1 LVTQFYNDNAKELV
15 QLAPLI
21 MSQSQSQ
28 SQRFFAE
35 ANIALPRLSS
45 DNSTVDDLF
54 EAMVMQRGWLKEMQ

>member
-21 MSQSQSQ
+21 MSQSQ
-28 SQRFFAE
+28 RFFAE
-35 ANIALPRLSS
+35 ANIALPRLSL
-45 DNSTVDDLF
+45 DNSSVNDLF